1 MTGYGMCGI
10 FIPDRVLAGQWRSQ
24 WMAGDR
30 LGGGEGSQQV
40 AERGRYINAC
50 ASYTCL

>member
-30 LGGGEGSQQV
+30 LGGGKV
-40 AERGRYINAC
+40 HNRLRRGGGI
-50 ASYTCL
+50 